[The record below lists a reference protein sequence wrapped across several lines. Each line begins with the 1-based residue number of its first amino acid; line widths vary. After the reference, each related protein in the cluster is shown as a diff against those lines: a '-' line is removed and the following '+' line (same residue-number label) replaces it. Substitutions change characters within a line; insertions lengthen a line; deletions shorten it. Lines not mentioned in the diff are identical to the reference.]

1 MEPWFIIGDLNEITG
16 NHEKEGGVLRHA
28 STFVDFNNMIDN
40 CGILEFP
47 SLGNTMSWSGT
58 RNKQPVRYRLDRALG
73 NVEWHNLFP
82 SSFVEYL
89 GMVGSDH
96 RPIVT
101 SLDEK
106 LVRTRRQF
114 RFDKRWIGMDGLM
127 DSISKGWSTER
138 PRHNS
143 VIVDKIISCRHE
155 ISAWRKNNP
164 PYGKE
169 KIISLQKALE
179 EIQCDN
185 TKTYEEV
192 LDVSRKLKEAYRD
205 EELYWEQKCRTTWHA
220 KGD

>member
-1 MEPWFIIGDLNEITG
+1 M
-16 NHEKEGGVLRHA
+16 LRHV
-28 STFVDFNNMIDN
+28 STFVHFNNMIDN
-40 CGILEFP
+40 CGLLEFP

-58 RNKQPVRYRLDRALG
+58 RNKQTVRCRLDQALG
-73 NVEWHNLFP
+73 NVEWHTLFP

-96 RPIVT
+96 RPIVA

-114 RFDKRWIGMDGLM
+114 RFDKRWVGMDGLM

-143 VIVDKIISCRHE
+143 GIVDKIINCRRE
-155 ISAWRKNNP
+155 ISVWRKNNP

-169 KIISLQKALE
+169 KINSLQKALE

-192 LDVSRKLKEAYRD
+192 LEVSRKLKEAYRD
-205 EELYWEQKCRTTWHA
+205 E
-220 KGD
+220 